1 MAENTLISA
10 RLFVF
15 DSLASFHRNLGE
27 ATNVQ
32 EEGGFVF
39 CDTGNSKYSRQIF
52 ALFRTLSGW
61 VGASEENCCSVT
73 SVKEK

>member
-27 ATNVQ
+27 ATNMQ

-39 CDTGNSKYSRQIF
+39 
-52 ALFRTLSGW
+52 
-61 VGASEENCCSVT
+61 
-73 SVKEK
+73 